1 MTLREYEV
9 ATGDPWGRTTTI
21 QLSDEDAKARGL
33 IPHTKADTKA
43 DAEDDA
49 GDGDKADTK
58 ADAEDDAGDGDKADT
73 KADAEDD
80 AGDGDKADGGD
91 AGGQK
96 QAKAPAN
103 KAAPK
108 APAHKGS
115 AEA

>member
-33 IPHTKADTKA
+33 IPHTKADTRA
-43 DAEDDA
+43 DTEDDA
-49 GDGDKADTK
+49 GEGD
-58 ADAEDDAGDGDKADT
+58 EG
-73 KADAEDD
+73 
-80 AGDGDKADGGD
+80 DGGD

>member
-33 IPHTKADTKA
+33 IPHTKADT
-43 DAEDDA
+43 EDDA
-49 GDGDKADTK
+49 GDGDK
-58 ADAEDDAGDGDKADT
+58 G
-73 KADAEDD
+73 
-80 AGDGDKADGGD
+80 DGGD
-91 AGGQK
+91 AGDGEK

-108 APAHKGS
+108 APANKDS

>member
-21 QLSDEDAKARGL
+21 QLSGEDAKARGL
-33 IPHTKADTKA
+33 IPHT
-43 DAEDDA
+43 
-49 GDGDKADTK
+49 
-58 ADAEDDAGDGDKADT
+58 KADT